1 MMKSKQLKST
11 SSKTLNSAKLKYL
24 SLLKQ
29 KLIYIKNNKLEF
41 YTPHKKQIE
50 FHQYGKNTKE
60 RIFMAGN
67 RCGKTY
73 CGSMEMAIHL
83 TGLYPKNWKGKVFN
97 SPVNAWAASVSIEAT
112 RDILQDSYLGNN
124 DVSGC
129 IPKNTIHHITYRR
142 GVSGAIDTIY
152 IKHSSGG
159 ISSLGFK
166 SYDQGREKFQGTSKD
181 LIHLDEEPDIGI
193 YEECLLR
200 TLDTGGLIMLT
211 MTPLKGL
218 SDICQHFMQDINNK
232 NKKIIQ
238 ASWDDTNHLSD
249 NEKNLL
255 RKSLRPHEIEAR
267 EKGIPSLGSGKIY
280 PIKEEDLKV
289 DPFKIPDNFKLCF
302 GMDFGWSNPTAIVWA
317 AIDPS
322 TGVVYIYDSYSVT
335 EKSPAEHSI
344 IIKEKGAKIPGVCDP
359 AGSMSLQNNG
369 LNLIDLYANAGIYLT
384 KADNS
389 VEAGIMHCYELMK
402 EGKVKV
408 FSNLEPWWQ
417 EFRLYRR
424 NEKGQIVKKDDHLM
438 DATRYLIVSG
448 ISMSKSNNSD
458 SFLIKNRSKNWI
470 DC

>member
-1 MMKSKQLKST
+1 MKSKQLNNKSN
-11 SSKTLNSAKLKYL
+11 STLTKIKLNYL
-24 SLLKQ
+24 KLLKD

-41 YTPHKKQIE
+41 YHPHKKQIQ
-50 FHQYGKNTKE
+50 FHNLGNNVKE

-73 CGSMEMAIHL
+73 CGSMEMAMHL
-83 TGLYPKNWKGKVFN
+83 TGIYPKKWKGKVFHH
-97 SPVNAWAASVSIEAT
+97 PINAWAASVSIEAT
-112 RDILQDSYLGNN
+112 RDILQASYLGN
-124 DVSGC
+124 DDIAGC
-129 IPKNTIHHITYRR
+129 IPKSCIHHITYRR
-142 GVSGAIDTIY
+142 GVSGAIDTVY
-152 IKHSSGG
+152 VKHISGG
-159 ISSLGFK
+159 VSTLGFK

-218 SDICQHFMQDINNK
+218 SDICQHFMQDLNNV

-238 ASWDDTNHLSD
+238 ASWDDTNHLSE

-255 RKSLRPHEIEAR
+255 RKSLRPHEVEAR

-280 PIKEEDLKV
+280 PVKESDISIE
-289 DPFKIPDNFKLCF
+289 PFNIPDNYKRCF

-317 AIDPS
+317 AINPEDG
-322 TGVVYIYDSYSVT
+322 TIYIYDCYQAS
-335 EKSPAEHSI
+335 EKSPSEHSI
-344 IIKEKGAKIPGVCDP
+344 NIKQKGEYIPGVCDP

-369 LNLIDLYANAGIYLT
+369 LCLIDLYAKAGIYLT

-389 VEAGIMHCYELMK
+389 VEAGIMQCYELMQ
-402 EGKVKV
+402 EGKIKV
-408 FSNLEPWWQ
+408 FSNLEPFWR

-438 DATRYLIVSG
+438 DAFRYLIVSG
-448 ISMSKSNNSD
+448 LSLATSKQ
-458 SFLIKNRSKNWI
+458 IKNNKKFIRTKSWI
-470 DC
+470 ES

>member
-1 MMKSKQLKST
+1 MKSKQLNSKSNN
-11 SSKTLNSAKLKYL
+11 TLLKVKLKYL
-24 SLLKQ
+24 KLLKY

-41 YTPHKKQIE
+41 YKPHKKQVE
-50 FHQYGKNTKE
+50 FHTIGKSVKE

-73 CGSMEMAIHL
+73 CGSMEMAMHL
-83 TGLYPKNWKGKVFN
+83 TGIYPKSWKGKRFM
-97 SPVNAWAASVSIEAT
+97 SPIDAWAASVSIEAT
-112 RDILQDSYLGNN
+112 RDILQSSYLGS
-124 DVSGC
+124 DDAAGC
-129 IPKNTIHHITYRR
+129 IPKSCIHHITYRR

-152 IKHSSGG
+152 VKHTSGG
-159 ISSLGFK
+159 ISTLGFK

-218 SDICQHFMQDINNK
+218 SDICQHFMQDLTNPNK
-232 NKKIIQ
+232 QIVQ
-238 ASWDDTNHLSD
+238 ASWDDANHLSE
-249 NEKNLL
+249 NEKSLL

-280 PIKEEDLKV
+280 PVKESDITVE
-289 DPFKIPDNFKLCF
+289 PFTIPDSFKRCF
-302 GMDFGWSNPTAIVWA
+302 GLDFGWSNPTAVVWA
-317 AIDPS
+317 AIDPQ
-322 TGVVYIYDSYSVT
+322 TNIIYIYDCYAAS
-335 EKSPAEHSI
+335 EKSPSEHSVDM
-344 IIKEKGAKIPGVCDP
+344 KSRGDYIPGVCDP

-369 LNLIDLYANAGIYLT
+369 LCLIDLYAKSGLYLT

-389 VEAGIMHCYELMK
+389 VEAGIMQCYELMQ
-402 EGKVKV
+402 EGKIKV
-408 FSNLEPWWQ
+408 FSNLEPFFR

-438 DATRYLIVSG
+438 DAFRYLIVSG
-448 ISMSKSNNSD
+448 LALATSKNLSNTKQ
-458 SFLIKNRSKNWI
+458 LRRTKNWI
-470 DC
+470 ES

>member
-1 MMKSKQLKST
+1 MKSKQSNNKSNNT
-11 SSKTLNSAKLKYL
+11 VNNIKLKYL
-24 SLLKQ
+24 KLLKQ
-29 KLIYIKNNKLEF
+29 KLLYIKNNKLEF
-41 YTPHKKQIE
+41 YYPHKKQIE
-50 FHQYGKNTKE
+50 FHKLGKTVKE

-73 CGSMEMAIHL
+73 CGSMEMAMHL
-83 TGLYPKNWKGKVFN
+83 TGNYPKNWKGKVFHG
-97 SPVNAWAASVSIEAT
+97 PINAWAASVSIEAT
-112 RDILQDSYLGNN
+112 RDILQSSYLGS
-124 DVSGC
+124 DDTAGC
-129 IPKNTIHHITYRR
+129 IPKNAIEHITYRR

-152 IKHSSGG
+152 IKHKSGG
-159 ISSLGFK
+159 VSSLGFK

-218 SDICQHFMQDINNK
+218 SDICQHFMQDLNND
-232 NKKIIQ
+232 NKKIVQ
-238 ASWDDTNHLSD
+238 ASWDDTNHLSES
-249 NEKNLL
+249 EKDLL

-280 PIKEEDLKV
+280 PIKEEDIKV
-289 DPFKIPDNFKLCF
+289 DPFDIPDSFKLCF
-302 GMDFGWSNPTAIVWA
+302 GMDFGWSNPTAIVWG
-317 AIDPS
+317 AINPE
-322 TGVVYIYDSYSVT
+322 TNVLYIYDSYAVS
-335 EKSPAEHSI
+335 ELSPAEHAVT
-344 IIKEKGAKIPGVCDP
+344 IKQKGEFIPGVCDP

-369 LNLIDLYANAGIYLT
+369 LNLIDLYAKAGIYLT

-389 VEAGIMHCYELMK
+389 VEPGIMHLYELFK

-408 FSNLEPWWQ
+408 FSNLEPWWR

-438 DATRYLIVSG
+438 DASRYLVVSG
-448 ISMSKSNNSD
+448 IALAKSKNSNLLPLKRRAS
-458 SFLIKNRSKNWI
+458 NWI
-470 DC
+470 DS

>member
-1 MMKSKQLKST
+1 MQSKNKLNS
-11 SSKTLNSAKLKYL
+11 TLNKTKLAYL
-24 SLLKQ
+24 KLLKQ
-29 KLIYIKNNKLEF
+29 KLLYIKNNKLEF
-41 YTPHKKQIE
+41 YNPHKKQIE
-50 FHQYGKNTKE
+50 FHKLGKQVKE

-73 CGSMEMAIHL
+73 CGSMEMAMHL
-83 TGLYPKNWKGKVFN
+83 TGRYPKTWHGKTFT
-97 SPVNAWAASVSIEAT
+97 SPINAWAASVSIEAT
-112 RDILQDSYLGNN
+112 RDILQISYLGTA
-124 DVSGC
+124 DIAGC
-129 IPKNTIHHITYRR
+129 IPKECIHHITYRR
-142 GVSGAIDTIY
+142 GISGAIDTLY
-152 IKHSSGG
+152 IKHKSGG
-159 ISSLGFK
+159 ISTLGFK

-218 SDICQHFMQDINNK
+218 SDICQHFMQDLTNK

-238 ASWDDTNHLSD
+238 ASWDDTNHLSN
-249 NEKNLL
+249 NEKELL

-280 PIKEEDLKV
+280 PIKEEDITVK
-289 DPFKIPDNFKLCF
+289 PFTIPNHYKRCF

-317 AIDPS
+317 AIDPE
-322 TGVVYIYDSYSVT
+322 TDIIYIYDSYAVS

-344 IIKEKGAKIPGVCDP
+344 FIKEKGAYIPGVCDP
-359 AGSMSLQNNG
+359 AGGMSMQANG
-369 LNLIDLYANAGIYLT
+369 ISLIDLYAKAGIYLT

-389 VEAGIMHCYELMK
+389 VEAGIMQVYELMN
-402 EGKVKV
+402 EGKIKV
-408 FSNLEPWWQ
+408 FSNLEPFWR

-438 DATRYLIVSG
+438 DAFRYLI
-448 ISMSKSNNSD
+448 ISALPLATSYNITNKKTK
-458 SFLIKNRSKNWI
+458 IHRVKNWVGS
-470 DC
+470 